1 MIKIEQLCENISS
14 YIATELNLEQDRKS
28 VVNYGIFAFIH
39 MIICIILVI
48 IFGIIF
54 NVMIEA
60 LIISFTTSILRK
72 SSGGVHASSPER
84 CIVIGTISTIIM
96 GLISKNLNLSCN
108 FSILLGGIVFAFSY
122 YIIYKLAPV
131 DSISKPIKNPKKRKK
146 LRKASMNITSIYLL
160 ISIMNVVSYFF
171 TKKNIF
177 LTYSMC
183 IYMGLLWQV
192 FSLTNTGHV
201 VLGKLNDL

>member
-1 MIKIEQLCENISS
+1 MIKIEQFCENISN
-14 YIATELNLEQDRKS
+14 YIAKELNLEQDRKS

-39 MIICIILVI
+39 MIICIVLIIL
-48 IFGIIF
+48 FGFIF

-84 CIVIGTISTIIM
+84 CVVIGTISTIIM
-96 GLISKNLNLSCN
+96 ALISTNLNLSCSLN
-108 FSILLGGIVFAFSY
+108 ILLGVFVFAFSY

-131 DSISKPIKNPKKRKK
+131 DSISKPIKNPNKISKLKKT
-146 LRKASMNITSIYLL
+146 SINITSIYLL
-160 ISIMNVVSYFF
+160 ISIINVVVYFF
-171 TKKNIF
+171 TENYIF

-192 FSLTNTGHV
+192 FSLTDTGHII
-201 VLGKLNDL
+201 LGKLNNL

>member
-1 MIKIEQLCENISS
+1 MIKIEQLCENISN
-14 YIATELNLEQDRKS
+14 YIAKELNLEQDRKS

-39 MIICIILVI
+39 MIICIVLIIL
-48 IFGIIF
+48 FGIIF

-84 CIVIGTISTIIM
+84 CVVIGTISTIIM
-96 GLISKNLNLSCN
+96 ALISKNLNLSCN
-108 FSILLGGIVFAFSY
+108 LNILLGVFVFAFSY

-131 DSISKPIKNPKKRKK
+131 DSISKPINNPNKISKLKKT
-146 LRKASMNITSIYLL
+146 SINITSIYLL
-160 ISIMNVVSYFF
+160 ISIINVVVYFF
-171 TKKNIF
+171 TENYIF

-192 FSLTNTGHV
+192 FSLTDTGHII
-201 VLGKLNDL
+201 LGKLNNL